1 MKYALTL
8 RSVAH
13 PNDSIAE
20 KHNRLMR
27 GLVAIGS
34 PWGISGEPPAA
45 PDPGR
50 ELIAKSRLDRFLGE
64 GIKGYVAYRYRSG
77 LRDQAMDDDHM
88 VLEFHPDRVD
98 YDVLLTEA
106 LSGYI
111 TAFGAYRAELGPEE
125 LADLDFDQSRK
136 IDKRRGV
143 YRIYPISFYGGTL
156 CEVAFGVSAGR
167 VVKLLTAVCAEA
179 RVLSDGALLI
189 ASRVPVDVEQSRRFN
204 DAAWQRLRE
213 RASA

>member
-13 PNDSIAE
+13 TNDTIAE
-20 KHNRLMR
+20 KHDRLMH
-27 GLVAIGS
+27 GLAAIGA

-50 ELIAKSRLDRFLGE
+50 ELIAKSRLDRLLGR
-64 GIKGYVAYRYRSG
+64 GIKGYVAYRYRGG

-98 YDVLLTEA
+98 YDALLTQA
-106 LSGYI
+106 LSGYV
-111 TAFGAYRAELGPEE
+111 TAFGAYRAEIGPEE
-125 LADLDFDQSRK
+125 LADLDFDQARK

-143 YRIYPISFYGGTL
+143 YRIYPVSFYGGTL

-167 VVKLLTAVCAEA
+167 LVKLLTAVCAEA
-179 RVLSDGALLI
+179 RVVADGALLV

-204 DAAWQRLRE
+204 DAAWHRLRE
-213 RASA
+213 LASA